1 MLGTIRKFSS
11 SIYAKILLFVVAI
24 PFIFWGMGPV
34 FQGGR
39 QNTIAEIGKESIST
53 QEFINFVK
61 YSHPSDEIL
70 NKNSIQ
76 KLLSSF
82 IGSKLISLEIK
93 NFNIKLSDKSLG
105 KIIRN
110 EKSFRKENKFSRTQ
124 YEKFLVNNN
133 LSAAAFEA
141 NLLDQIQKDQLF
153 DFIGGGI
160 VPANF
165 LVDSIHNQIN
175 QKRSIEVIDLNNAY
189 KKELKFTNNEIES
202 YYKQNLDNFRTIDKT
217 IEFVE
222 LNPNNLIGSNE
233 FNDLFFKKLD
243 EIDDLIVS
251 GKNLDFLSDQ
261 FNLEKS
267 APIKFNEKDIKNK
280 SKKENNFP
288 NKLIGKIF
296 SIDKNEPTVLVEHKD
311 KYFVIE
317 VIKSEDFLLKI
328 SHTFVQSEILIKLSE
343 NKKRKLI
350 SALISKI
357 NNNNFKKGD
366 FYKFS
371 EDENVN
377 IEKFK
382 IKSKNDL
389 KFFNQNLI
397 DQIYSY
403 GKNKVTLVADIA
415 LSEIY
420 LIYIDKIE
428 NVLLDKN
435 SGDYEKYS
443 NLSKVNISNNLYNT
457 YDLYLKKKYEININ
471 YKALDKVSNY
481 FE

>member
-133 LSAAAFEA
+133 FSAAAFEA

-165 LVDSIHNQIN
+165 LVDSILNQIN

-202 YYKQNLDNFRTIDKT
+202 HYKQNLDNFRTIDKT

-222 LNPNNLIGSNE
+222 LNPNNLTGSNE

-261 FNLEKS
+261 FNLKKS

-371 EDENVN
+371 KDENVN

-389 KFFNQNLI
+389 KSFNQNLI

>member
-11 SIYAKILLFVVAI
+11 SIYAKILLFVVDI

-53 QEFINFVK
+53 QEFINFIK
-61 YSHPSDEIL
+61 YSHPSEEIL

-141 NLLDQIQKDQLF
+141 NLSDQIQKDQLF

-202 YYKQNLDNFRTIDKT
+202 YYKQNLDNFRTIYKT

-261 FNLEKS
+261 FNLKKS

-317 VIKSEDFLLKI
+317 VIKSEDILLKI
-328 SHTFVQSEILIKLSE
+328 SHTFVKSEILIKLSE
-343 NKKRKLI
+343 NKKRKLV

-357 NNNNFKKGD
+357 NNNNFKKED

-389 KFFNQNLI
+389 KSFNQNLI

-403 GKNKVTLVADIA
+403 GKNKVILVADIA

>member
-1 MLGTIRKFSS
+1 
-11 SIYAKILLFVVAI
+11 
-24 PFIFWGMGPV
+24 
-34 FQGGR
+34 
-39 QNTIAEIGKESIST
+39 
-53 QEFINFVK
+53 
-61 YSHPSDEIL
+61 
-70 NKNSIQ
+70 
-76 KLLSSF
+76 
-82 IGSKLISLEIK
+82 
-93 NFNIKLSDKSLG
+93 
-105 KIIRN
+105 
-110 EKSFRKENKFSRTQ
+110 
-124 YEKFLVNNN
+124 
-133 LSAAAFEA
+133 
-141 NLLDQIQKDQLF
+141 LF

-317 VIKSEDFLLKI
+317 VIKSENFLLKI

-357 NNNNFKKGD
+357 NNNNFKKED

>member
-61 YSHPSDEIL
+61 YSHPSDEML

-133 LSAAAFEA
+133 FSAAAFEA

-202 YYKQNLDNFRTIDKT
+202 HYKQNLDNFRTIDKT

-222 LNPNNLIGSNE
+222 LNPNNLTGSNE

-261 FNLEKS
+261 FNLKKS

-280 SKKENNFP
+280 SKKKNNFP

-317 VIKSEDFLLKI
+317 VIKSENFLLKI

-357 NNNNFKKGD
+357 NNNNFKRED

-389 KFFNQNLI
+389 KSFNQNLI

-403 GKNKVTLVADIA
+403 GKNKVILVADIA

>member
-53 QEFINFVK
+53 QEFINFIK
-61 YSHPSDEIL
+61 YSHPSEEIL

-110 EKSFRKENKFSRTQ
+110 EKSFKKENKFSRTQ

-133 LSAAAFEA
+133 FSAAAFEA

-202 YYKQNLDNFRTIDKT
+202 YYKQNLDNFRSIDKT

-222 LNPNNLIGSNE
+222 LNPNNLTGSNE

-261 FNLEKS
+261 FNLKKS

-317 VIKSEDFLLKI
+317 VIKSEDILLKI
-328 SHTFVQSEILIKLSE
+328 SHTFVKSEILIKLSE

-350 SALISKI
+350 SSLISKI
-357 NNNNFKKGD
+357 NNNNFKKED

-403 GKNKVTLVADIA
+403 GKNKVILVADIA

>member
-1 MLGTIRKFSS
+1 M
-11 SIYAKILLFVVAI
+11 
-24 PFIFWGMGPV
+24 
-34 FQGGR
+34 
-39 QNTIAEIGKESIST
+39 
-53 QEFINFVK
+53 
-61 YSHPSDEIL
+61 
-70 NKNSIQ
+70 
-76 KLLSSF
+76 
-82 IGSKLISLEIK
+82 
-93 NFNIKLSDKSLG
+93 
-105 KIIRN
+105 
-110 EKSFRKENKFSRTQ
+110 
-124 YEKFLVNNN
+124 
-133 LSAAAFEA
+133 
-141 NLLDQIQKDQLF
+141 
-153 DFIGGGI
+153 
-160 VPANF
+160 
-165 LVDSIHNQIN
+165 
-175 QKRSIEVIDLNNAY
+175 
-189 KKELKFTNNEIES
+189 KFTNNEIES

-222 LNPNNLIGSNE
+222 LNPNNLTGSNE

-261 FNLEKS
+261 FNLKKS

-317 VIKSEDFLLKI
+317 VIKSEDILLKI
-328 SHTFVQSEILIKLSE
+328 SHTFVKSEILIKLSE
-343 NKKRKLI
+343 NKKRKLV

-357 NNNNFKKGD
+357 NNNNFKKED

-389 KFFNQNLI
+389 KSFNQNLI

-403 GKNKVTLVADIA
+403 GKNKVILVADIA